1 MPVVAKHWRVEK
13 MSDETQKG
21 FDFNKFFIKINTYIK
36 TLIEE
41 CSSIGKL

>member
-21 FDFNKFFIKINTYIK
+21 FDFNKLFIKKNTYIK
-36 TLIEE
+36 T
-41 CSSIGKL
+41 